1 MNEWQVFLVIG
12 AVVSFLIA
20 IITPMLKLNT
30 AIVRL
35 IEAVNTLELSL
46 GRLTKSNS
54 ESHKRIW
61 CELEKQDDVLN
72 NHENRINLLEQRRH
86 DK

>member
-1 MNEWQVFLVIG
+1 MNEWQVFLII
-12 AVVSFLIA
+12 AALVSFLIA

-35 IEAVNTLELSL
+35 IEAVNMLETSFE
-46 GRLTKSNS
+46 RLTKSNS

-61 CELEKQDDVLN
+61 NELEAHDDTLN
-72 NHENRINLLEQRRH
+72 NHENRINLLEQRR
-86 DK
+86 